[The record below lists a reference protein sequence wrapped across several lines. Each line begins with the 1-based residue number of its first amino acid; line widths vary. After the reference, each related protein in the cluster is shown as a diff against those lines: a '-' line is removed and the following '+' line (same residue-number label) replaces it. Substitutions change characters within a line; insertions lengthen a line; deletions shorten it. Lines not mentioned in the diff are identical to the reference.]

1 MAWIR
6 WGKPAGVAAL
16 ALLTMLVAA
25 WGGSAPTNNGPTL
38 TRSGTITIWHGY
50 EGTYLDTKKAIY
62 DQYTKLYPNVTI
74 NLVHKPNLTDAVTTA
89 AGAGQG
95 PDIVAWVDDQIGKWV
110 KLDAIKPMDGLDG
123 VDKSYMTSQFT
134 SAAVDAATF
143 DGHIFGM
150 PEAVNATTL
159 VASKRLATE
168 RTVP

>member
-6 WGKPAGVAAL
+6 WRKSAGVGAL

-25 WGGSAPTNNGPTL
+25 CGGSTASNNGPTL

-62 DQYTKLYPNVTI
+62 DQYTKQYPNVTI

-95 PDIVAWVDDQIGKWV
+95 PDIVAWGDDQIGKWG
-110 KLDAIKPMDGLDG
+110 KLEALKTMDAYVSKD
-123 VDKSYMTSQFT
+123 YMSSQFT
-134 SAAVDAATF
+134 PAAVGPA
-143 DGHIFGM
+143 
-150 PEAVNATTL
+150 
-159 VASKRLATE
+159 
-168 RTVP
+168 

>member
-25 WGGSAPTNNGPTL
+25 CGGSAPTNNGPTL

-110 KLDAIKPMDGLDG
+110 KLDAIKPMTKEEY
-123 VDKSYMTSQFT
+123 DKKQ
-134 SAAVDAATF
+134 
-143 DGHIFGM
+143 
-150 PEAVNATTL
+150 E
-159 VASKRLATE
+159 K
-168 RTVP
+168 

>member
-1 MAWIR
+1 MAWTR
-6 WGKPAGVAAL
+6 WGKSAGLTLL
-16 ALLTMLVAA
+16 ALIAVLATACGRS
-25 WGGSAPTNNGPTL
+25 GGNTPTQTL
-38 TRSGTITIWHGY
+38 NRSGTITIWHGY

-123 VDKSYMTSQFT
+123 VDKGYMSSQFS
-134 SAAVDAATF
+134 SAAVD
-143 DGHIFGM
+143 
-150 PEAVNATTL
+150 
-159 VASKRLATE
+159 
-168 RTVP
+168 